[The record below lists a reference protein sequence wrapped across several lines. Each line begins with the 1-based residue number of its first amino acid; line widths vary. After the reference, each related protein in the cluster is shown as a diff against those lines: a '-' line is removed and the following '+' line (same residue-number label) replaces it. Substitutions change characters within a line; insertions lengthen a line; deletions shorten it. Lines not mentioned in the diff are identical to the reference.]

1 MVLKLYYA
9 PGACSLAS
17 HICLI
22 EGEGQFEVERVDLKT
37 KVTASGEEFR
47 TITAKGYVPALMLD
61 SGEVITENVAVLA
74 YIAKEIP
81 RLGVLG
87 EFGQIRLLEVLAY
100 LSTEVHKSFEQL
112 FLGADAE
119 QSAKIAANIIR
130 RLQYLADRL
139 YTDYLF
145 GDHPGVADFYL
156 FVMMRWAT
164 MFGVEIPAPLLAIQ
178 ERLLARPSV
187 HAALRSE
194 GLAAA

>member
-1 MVLKLYYA
+1 MALKLYYA
-9 PGACSLAS
+9 PGVCSLAS

-37 KVTASGEEFR
+37 KVTASGEDFR

-61 SGEVITENVAVLA
+61 SSEVITENVAVLA

-87 EFGQIRLLEVLAY
+87 EFGQIRLLEALAY
-100 LSTEVHKSFEQL
+100 LSTEVHKGFEQL
-112 FLGADAE
+112 FLGAGTE
-119 QSAKIAANIIR
+119 QSAKIAANITR
-130 RLQYLADRL
+130 RLQYLADHL
-139 YTDYLF
+139 HNDYLF

-164 MFGVEIPAPLLAIQ
+164 MFGVEIPVPLLAIQ
-178 ERLLARPSV
+178 GRLLARPSV